1 MRKDIIKNKIIE
13 IQESLVLIRNNIPD
27 SFNKFQH
34 LGLIKDGIYIKGLSF
49 LLKFIRYFLYN

>member
-34 LGLIKDGIYIKGLSF
+34 LGLIKDGIYKRLEFSIE
-49 LLKFIRYFLYN
+49 IY